1 MGRKMPVQN
10 KERSNYMA
18 YLFAHSSL
26 LQFFLLMKQRYVATC
41 AVLSVLV
48 LGLLAV
54 PAWAQPMSL
63 RKPGNAHQPAAAPT
77 VAASPSTPP
86 AASAPLAALFHAYSE
101 QQAQWFPLIGIYVG
115 DNRYNDQLP
124 NDQTRAFRQ
133 QHQQSYGQYLAAV
146 HQLDRTKLSTDD
158 RVSYDIFEYLL
169 TDQLDGL
176 KQNSWMMPF
185 AQFFSL
191 PNTLPLLGAGT
202 GAQPFKTVKDYDA
215 WLGRAHGFPAW
226 ADSAI
231 ANFRAGMKAG
241 VVLPKVLVLKT
252 IPQLEAL
259 AVADP
264 AKSLFYGPIAKLP
277 ASFADADKARLTTA
291 YQQAIATDLA
301 ATYQKLATF
310 LQTEYLP
317 QARTTAGL
325 GALPGGAQAYRYVVR
340 HYTTTNQTPAEIYQ
354 TGLREVKRLQAE
366 LNAVKTQIGFRGD
379 LPAFFTYMKDEPKFR
394 PFKTPQDVLA
404 AYEVIHQRMA
414 PNLTKLFG
422 RTPKTP
428 FEVRQIEA
436 FRAASAA
443 AQYSAGAPDGARPG
457 IFYVPILDATQYS
470 TVAQPAMEALFLHE
484 AIPGHHYQGSLQ
496 RENTTLPT
504 FRRLSQYSAFSE
516 GWALYT
522 ESLGKELGLYTDPYQ
537 YAGALGSELHR
548 AIRLV
553 VDVGLHAK
561 GMTREQ
567 AIQYMMTN
575 ELISEQMATAE
586 IERYMAMP
594 GQALSYKIGQLK
606 LRELRAKYEKQLGNK
621 FDLRAFHDQLLAG
634 GAMPLAV
641 LERTMDEWAAGQR

>member
-1 MGRKMPVQN
+1 MK
-10 KERSNYMA
+10 A
-18 YLFAHSSL
+18 IL
-26 LQFFLLMKQRYVATC
+26 L
-41 AVLSVLV
+41 
-48 LGLLAV
+48 
-54 PAWAQPMSL
+54 
-63 RKPGNAHQPAAAPT
+63 PT
-77 VAASPSTPP
+77 VAAGLWLAAGLPAAAQAPP
-86 AASAPLAALFHAYSE
+86 AKTSATVTSAAAKPVASAPLAALFNTYSE
-101 QQAQWFPLIGIYVG
+101 EQARLFPLDGIFLG

-124 NDQTRAFRQ
+124 NDQTHAFRQ
-133 QHQQSYGQYLAAV
+133 QLRQSYRQHLAALRKV
-146 HQLDRTKLSTDD
+146 NRAGLSADD

-169 TDQLDGL
+169 TDKLAELQ
-176 KQNSWMMPF
+176 QNSWLMPF

-202 GAQPFKTVKDYDA
+202 GAQPFKTVKDYDN
-215 WLGRAHGFPAW
+215 WLGRAHGFPVW

-264 AKSLFYGPIAKLP
+264 AKSLFYGPITKLP
-277 ASFADADKARLTTA
+277 ASFAEADKARLTAA

-310 LQTEYLP
+310 LKTEYLP

-325 GALPGGAQAYRYVVR
+325 SALPGGAQAYQYFVQT
-340 HYTTTNQTPAEIYQ
+340 YTTTTKTPEEIYQ
-354 TGLREVKRLQAE
+354 TGLREVKRIQAE
-366 LNAVKTQIGFRGD
+366 IGAVKTQVGFQGD
-379 LPAFFTYMKDEPKFR
+379 LPAFFAYMRDEPKFR

-404 AYEVIHQRMA
+404 AYEAIHQRMA
-414 PNLTKLFG
+414 PNLSKLFG

-428 FEVRQIEA
+428 FEVRPVEA
-436 FRAASAA
+436 FRAASSS
-443 AQYSAGAPDGARPG
+443 AQYSPGAPDGSRPG

-470 TVAQPAMEALFLHE
+470 TVAQPAMESLFLHE
-484 AIPGHHYQGSLQ
+484 AIPGHHYQIALQ
-496 RENTTLPT
+496 LENKALPK
-504 FRRLSQYSAFSE
+504 FRQMSQYSAYME
-516 GWALYT
+516 GWGLYT

-537 YAGALGSELHR
+537 YAGALGGELHR

-553 VDVGLHAK
+553 VDVGLHTK

-567 AIQYMMTN
+567 AIQYMMAN
-575 ELISEQMATAE
+575 ELISEQGATAE
-586 IERYMAMP
+586 VERYMAMP

-606 LRELRAKYEKQLGNK
+606 LRELRAKYEKQLGKK
-621 FDLRAFHDQLLAG
+621 FNLKAFHDELLAG

-641 LERTMDEWAAGQR
+641 LERKMDAWATRIK